1 MDPSSFSAFTVIQQ
15 TLLSGHN
22 QTNIYIKRHNTP
34 EQKKLET
41 CKLYQVQQR
50 YKWTS
55 DRADKFIQALN
66 SAELKNLFTI
76 FMNKTFETTKDGV
89 NLVNFKSITY
99 FKKQHIQ
106 VN

>member
-22 QTNIYIKRHNTP
+22 QTNIYIKTHNTP
-34 EQKKLET
+34 EQNKLET

-89 NLVNFKSITY
+89 NLVTN
-99 FKKQHIQ
+99 
-106 VN
+106 